1 MNDIDKL
8 LALNLE
14 MEGLLRTLKAR
25 SSHDAKKRFY
35 DVLTEYV
42 SIAEN
47 SAYAEEV
54 EEEST
59 FDPEPVEQPVTEEF
73 IPDEDIPAEMAEAI
87 DKTFN
92 EDEQIEVTDETTGP
106 ENEDEKIEE
115 ADLIQT
121 DMAAED
127 NIMPDD
133 SNETADNNNLIDNEP
148 GEQLRV
154 DEMLTKREARDL
166 RKAFTLN
173 DKFRFRRELFCNNDP
188 LFISTLNILS
198 SMKTLDEAER
208 YLTDNMG
215 WDPESEDVKDFVAII
230 ANHY

>member
-1 MNDIDKL
+1 MNNIDKL
-8 LALNLE
+8 IALNLE
-14 MEGLLRTLKAR
+14 MEGLLRIVKER
-25 SSHDAKKRFY
+25 SSQDAKKRFY
-35 DVLTEYV
+35 DALTEYV
-42 SIAEN
+42 SISEN
-47 SAYAEEV
+47 SAYTTEND
-54 EEEST
+54 ESAFNT
-59 FDPEPVEQPVTEEF
+59 EPVEPTPVEEF
-73 IPDEDIPAEMAEAI
+73 MPDEEIPAEMAEAI
-87 DKTFN
+87 ITTF
-92 EDEQIEVTDETTGP
+92 D
-106 ENEDEKIEE
+106 EDEKIE
-115 ADLIQT
+115 ADETEPETEEEEVLIQT

-127 NIMPDD
+127 SVKSDDTTETVDD
-133 SNETADNNNLIDNEP
+133 SELPDNEP

-198 SMKTLDEAER
+198 SMKSLDEAER

-215 WDPESEDVKDFVAII
+215 WDPESEDFKDFVAII

>member
-1 MNDIDKL
+1 MNNIDKL
-8 LALNLE
+8 IALNLE
-14 MEGLLRTLKAR
+14 MEGLLRILKER
-25 SSHDAKKRFY
+25 SSQDAKKRFY
-35 DVLTEYV
+35 DALTEYV
-42 SIAEN
+42 SISEN
-47 SAYAEEV
+47 SAYTTENDESAFNTEPVDPTPV
-54 EEEST
+54 EE
-59 FDPEPVEQPVTEEF
+59 FM
-73 IPDEDIPAEMAEAI
+73 PDEEIPAEMAEAI
-87 DKTFN
+87 ITTF
-92 EDEQIEVTDETTGP
+92 D
-106 ENEDEKIEE
+106 EDEKIEDDE
-115 ADLIQT
+115 TEPETEEEEVLIQT

-127 NIMPDD
+127 SVKSDDTTETVDD
-133 SNETADNNNLIDNEP
+133 SELPDNEP

-198 SMKTLDEAER
+198 SMKSLDEAER

-215 WDPESEDVKDFVAII
+215 WDPESEDFKDFVAII